1 MCVKDESM
9 FSSFRRAS
17 LSIIACTALGLAA
30 CGGDTS
36 QGQDLPVTQG
46 ASTATV
52 RLFEIFPGVTPFISF
67 VFFEGTGAMPASA
80 EFTIAPK
87 SATASKPVH
96 VVYSPAGFE
105 RLERRRIDEP
115 GLWIVGV
122 PVFGLYAGFANQV
135 SVQLHLQD
143 GSTTNI
149 AVPIETAPYTDP
161 NGIYDRPQILK
172 PRGVGTALGF
182 DFFVVKS
189 GLGTPVVI
197 DTDGE
202 IRWVAAGLSDSVS
215 SAIEGD
221 GFVIGGATSATFYR
235 LGFDGTVEESA
246 LADPRYVQ
254 FHHNIDYGKQGLL
267 AEVNVKVNGV
277 LNTET
282 AVLLELT
289 SLGSIINSWD
299 LSAILTTYMRSQGD
313 DPTAFIRPGIDWFHM
328 NAATYDPSDDSVIVS
343 GREDFLIKLDYS
355 TGRIVWIFGDPTKYW
370 YTFPS
375 LRAKALKLQAGG
387 LYPIGQHAVSITPDG
402 LVMVFNDGLGSLNQP
417 PGAPAGETRTYSA
430 VSAYSIDSSNLSA
443 QEVWRFDHDQS
454 IYSAICSSAYEVPG
468 GSVLVDYATAD
479 NFTEAR
485 LLGLDEAH
493 NVVFDFQ
500 YPTQFCS
507 TSWNAIPIGF
517 DDYVIM

>member
-1 MCVKDESM
+1 
-9 FSSFRRAS
+9 
-17 LSIIACTALGLAA
+17 
-30 CGGDTS
+30 
-36 QGQDLPVTQG
+36 
-46 ASTATV
+46 
-52 RLFEIFPGVTPFISF
+52 
-67 VFFEGTGAMPASA
+67 
-80 EFTIAPK
+80 
-87 SATASKPVH
+87 
-96 VVYSPAGFE
+96 
-105 RLERRRIDEP
+105 
-115 GLWIVGV
+115 
-122 PVFGLYAGFANQV
+122 
-135 SVQLHLQD
+135 
-143 GSTTNI
+143 
-149 AVPIETAPYTDP
+149 
-161 NGIYDRPQILK
+161 
-172 PRGVGTALGF
+172 
-182 DFFVVKS
+182 
-189 GLGTPVVI
+189 
-197 DTDGE
+197 
-202 IRWVAAGLSDSVS
+202 VS

-221 GFVIGGATSATFYR
+221 GFVIGGATSATLYR

-246 LADPRYVQ
+246 LADPRYAQ

-267 AEVNVKVNGV
+267 AEVNVNTNGV
-277 LNTET
+277 LNIEA

-299 LSAILTTYMRSQGD
+299 LGAILTTYMRSQGD
-313 DPTAFIRPGIDWFHM
+313 DPTAFVRPGIDWFHM

-343 GREDFLIKLDYS
+343 SRENFLIKLDYS

-468 GSVLVDYATAD
+468 GSVLVDYAVAD

-507 TSWNAIPIGF
+507 TSWNAIPIGL